1 VNPVGLVTSLIQTVT
16 MCTRCS
22 AAELSTAFYI
32 GSTSRIIAA
41 NTNNIVFKLTAVNA
55 NVSASNTTQSATIAD
70 SAVYWFQLT
79 AAVPRHT
86 PSNTRLNGLPFP
98 VVIYTTTTNFP
109 EDVIVTD
116 TIQTINISTTKLSV
130 SNTYPVFGKPT
141 VNNYIGTSL
150 FGVRL
155 DIIMS
160 EHVYFAVQS
169 TTSALAHYQIKFDR
183 VLVNVGNAWNRAS
196 SAFIAPSAGN
206 YFLTF
211 GCGAAALKR
220 TDFIMQL
227 NGKGVAAVGI
237 FEEGQGQHNGVQMGR
252 YSAMWALTA
261 NDVITFTPS
270 SSVYS
275 SADGLVN
282 AQGMLYSPLGGAA
295 VAVAWNVALTK
306 NPRDARVCEL
316 GYGWSGSTSALPY
329 DHVTVNLQHAWNNS
343 TSKVTIPVAG
353 IYFVD
358 LSAYICASRNY
369 NSPSE

>member
-1 VNPVGLVTSLIQTVT
+1 
-16 MCTRCS
+16 
-22 AAELSTAFYI
+22 LSTAFYI
-32 GSTSRIIAA
+32 GSTSRLIAA
-41 NTNNIVFKLTAVNA
+41 NTTNIVFKLTVVNA
-55 NVSASNTTQSATIAD
+55 NPSANNTTQSAAIPD
-70 SAVYWFQLT
+70 NAVYWFQLA

-86 PSNTRLNGLPFP
+86 PSNTRLNGLPYP

-109 EDVIVTD
+109 DDVIVTD
-116 TIQTINISTTKLSV
+116 TIQSVNISTTKLSV
-130 SNTYPVFGKPT
+130 SNSHPVFGRPT
-141 VNNYIGTSL
+141 VNNYMGTSL
-150 FGVRL
+150 LGVRL

-169 TTSALAHYQIKFDR
+169 TKSALAQHRITFDR
-183 VLVNVGNAWNRAS
+183 VLTNVGNAWNTAS

-220 TDFIMQL
+220 VDFIMQL

-237 FEEGQGQHNGVQMGR
+237 FEEGHGQHNGVQMGR

-270 SSVYS
+270 SSAYS

-295 VAVAWNVALTK
+295 AAVAWSVALTK
-306 NPRDARVCEL
+306 NPRNSRLCDWGTVGQVPVVLCHTI
-316 GYGWSGSTSALPY
+316 TSL
-329 DHVTVNLQHAWNNS
+329 
-343 TSKVTIPVAG
+343 
-353 IYFVD
+353 
-358 LSAYICASRNY
+358 
-369 NSPSE
+369 